1 MVHFEFDYYQP
12 RTWKEAVELFQS
24 EKQKGK
30 KPMFISGGTELLTL
44 GRIDLVYTEAAID
57 LKNIVETNGMVF
69 QRDHLLLGSSL
80 TLTALEEA
88 DPFPL
93 LTATSSEVADHSA
106 RGKITLGGNICAQIF
121 YREAVLPFLLS
132 DSDVII
138 AGPEGMK
145 MEAINQIFDEILQLK
160 KGEFL
165 VALTT
170 HKRFIDAPFISIKRR
185 QQWDTGY
192 PLITIAALK
201 IDGEIRVAISG
212 LCPFPFRAKKME
224 TVLNNRQWPQEE
236 RIKRALEE
244 LPQPILNDVEGSSQY
259 RLFVL
264 QNLLQD
270 VLQSLEDQ

>member
-1 MVHFEFDYYQP
+1 M
-12 RTWKEAVELFQS
+12 
-24 EKQKGK
+24 
-30 KPMFISGGTELLTL
+30 
-44 GRIDLVYTEAAID
+44 
-57 LKNIVETNGMVF
+57 
-69 QRDHLLLGSSL
+69 
-80 TLTALEEA
+80 
-88 DPFPL
+88 
-93 LTATSSEVADHSA
+93 ADHSA

-138 AGPEGMK
+138 AGPKGMK
-145 MEAINQIFDEILQLK
+145 VAAINQIFDEILQLK

-212 LCPFPFRAKKME
+212 LCPFPFRAKNME
-224 TVLNNRQWPQEE
+224 AVLNNRQWPQ
-236 RIKRALEE
+236 
-244 LPQPILNDVEGSSQY
+244 
-259 RLFVL
+259 
-264 QNLLQD
+264 
-270 VLQSLEDQ
+270 